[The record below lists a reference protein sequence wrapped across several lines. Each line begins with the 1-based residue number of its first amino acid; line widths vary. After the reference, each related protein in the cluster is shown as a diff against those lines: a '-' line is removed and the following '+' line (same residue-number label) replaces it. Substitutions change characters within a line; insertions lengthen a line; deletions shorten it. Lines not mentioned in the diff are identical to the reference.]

1 MFAEFLLI
9 AFIGMFLG
17 ERYYYYSENGG
28 FCGYFEKNKKKPLLD
43 SSVAEYR
50 PLDIPNMN
58 STSNMNNTNNIN
70 NNSLNNNNL
79 NSQNI

>member
-1 MFAEFLLI
+1 MFIEFLLI
-9 AFIGMFLG
+9 AFIAIFLG

-43 SSVAEYR
+43 STVAEYR

-58 STSNMNNTNNIN
+58 NTNHNN
-70 NNSLNNNNL
+70 YSHNNSNDNNL
-79 NSQNI
+79 NNQNI

>member
-1 MFAEFLLI
+1 MFTEFLLI
-9 AFIGMFLG
+9 AFLGIFLG

-43 SSVAEYR
+43 STVAEYR

-58 STSNMNNTNNIN
+58 TTSH
-70 NNSLNNNNL
+70 NSNNNNL
-79 NSQNI
+79 SNQNTQNI

>member
-9 AFIGMFLG
+9 AFIGIFLG

-43 SSVAEYR
+43 STVAEYR

-58 STSNMNNTNNIN
+58 NTNHN
-70 NNSLNNNNL
+70 NYSHNSSNDNNL
-79 NSQNI
+79 NNQNI

>member
-1 MFAEFLLI
+1 MFTEFLLI
-9 AFIGMFLG
+9 ALIGLFLG

-43 SSVAEYR
+43 STVAEYR

-58 STSNMNNTNNIN
+58 NTNHN
-70 NNSLNNNNL
+70 NYSHNSSNDNNL
-79 NSQNI
+79 NNQNI